1 MQCRKFVFICSDLV
15 YLPRQIWFELDHRS
29 RVLSVISFDGP
40 WPDWP
45 NRFWSSGNPCSQ
57 LQRWG
62 WQQEEDVQKISR
74 HVKQLLSSPVH
85 NTTLK
90 NTHVLFLCINPP
102 SSCIERYNL
111 TRNDHVSLTLHETS
125 KHLALRT
132 LKGALWENRTPH
144 IKPFVRNRRATMP
157 LAWEFHIFWP
167 SWCLMQ
173 TILPWT
179 WNCTYH
185 TATGRDCNR
194 LHFGHYLYISTRF
207 ARWIFYQ
214 NLSSKAVPGPIFAP
228 SGEALD
234 GSTATTMSL
243 NMRRKSRKNKEAGP
257 AQPLFGGTWV
267 YPLTH
272 VLEIWYIYIIACS
285 RVFHITTL
293 RPPNTMKG
301 QTRMV
306 HTVAIL
312 CKWSHDIPVRGSC
325 VNGIGPGYMSI
336 SVDKKLNKNDI
347 GTIWNNGS
355 ALSGHLGIRP
365 NHTCLLMKDRLIWSH
380 MLRIYRQNAWSDPTQ
395 NLCLMMHW
403 QI

>member
-1 MQCRKFVFICSDLV
+1 MRILVWPASSRCIRWIPFNYTSYTSWAYVELIRQIPSHFGELQEEYAVQCRKFVFICSDLV

-74 HVKQLLSSPVH
+74 RVKQLLSSPVH

-144 IKPFVRNRRATMP
+144 IKTFVRNRRATMP
-157 LAWEFHIFWP
+157 LAWEFSHILTF
-167 SWCLMQ
+167 LM
-173 TILPWT
+173 PDAD
-179 WNCTYH
+179 N
-185 TATGRDCNR
+185 TA
-194 LHFGHYLYISTRF
+194 
-207 ARWIFYQ
+207 IFYQ

-272 VLEIWYIYIIACS
+272 VLEIWYI
-285 RVFHITTL
+285 
-293 RPPNTMKG
+293 
-301 QTRMV
+301 
-306 HTVAIL
+306 
-312 CKWSHDIPVRGSC
+312 DI
-325 VNGIGPGYMSI
+325 
-336 SVDKKLNKNDI
+336 
-347 GTIWNNGS
+347 
-355 ALSGHLGIRP
+355 
-365 NHTCLLMKDRLIWSH
+365 
-380 MLRIYRQNAWSDPTQ
+380 
-395 NLCLMMHW
+395 
-403 QI
+403 